1 VLSRGNTYTIS
12 GTQFNGVSQG
22 CYYGDDFTSAT
33 NFPVVR
39 FTNQSSG
46 HVFYGKTHNHSYMGV
61 QFSGTVSTQVDV
73 PATIE
78 TGATSMQV
86 IASGIASPAVTVMI
100 Q

>member
-1 VLSRGNTYTIS
+1 
-12 GTQFNGVSQG
+12 
-22 CYYGDDFTSAT
+22 
-33 NFPVVR
+33 
-39 FTNQSSG
+39 
-46 HVFYGKTHNHSYMGV
+46 MGV